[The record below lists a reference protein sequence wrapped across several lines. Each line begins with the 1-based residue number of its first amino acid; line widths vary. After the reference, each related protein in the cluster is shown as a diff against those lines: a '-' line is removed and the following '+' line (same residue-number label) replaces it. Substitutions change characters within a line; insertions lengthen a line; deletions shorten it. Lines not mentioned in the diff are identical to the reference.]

1 MTTNELRGTSPHN
14 AASDIFGKA
23 RRSLKA
29 VPVKQFTPKRLPL
42 SVRWLEAF
50 GLLWTII
57 GIFVIASGLGLA
69 GERPASSIL
78 AFIVAVA
85 GLIMILTGPMFCAA
99 YHVAKAVLHIRD
111 MTAHRHLGD

>member
-1 MTTNELRGTSPHN
+1 MTTDELRGTSPHAPTGN
-14 AASDIFGKA
+14 IFGVNRKQWKA
-23 RRSLKA
+23 A
-29 VPVKQFTPKRLPL
+29 HVKQFTPKRLPL

-50 GLLWTII
+50 GLLWTVI